1 MNNYKVGKSQT
12 EQKTLFE
19 SNKEKK
25 SKIDKEKRKLLN
37 QKYRIELKEYV
48 QKLEI
53 NYSILLKMKTN
64 KSQYIL
70 QNPLLVPKIFSNINN
85 KQFQNFFFI
94 DNYDLSNLSDIKLL
108 IQKTKDN
115 QSNFIQKLLLTNK
128 FDKSNINRIT
138 ELKIFILYC
147 DNLLQILSNIENFLI
162 FEQIVNN
169 NY

>member
-70 QNPLLVPKIFSNINN
+70 QNPLLVPKIFVC
-85 KQFQNFFFI
+85 
-94 DNYDLSNLSDIKLL
+94 
-108 IQKTKDN
+108 TA
-115 QSNFIQKLLLTNK
+115 
-128 FDKSNINRIT
+128 
-138 ELKIFILYC
+138 
-147 DNLLQILSNIENFLI
+147 
-162 FEQIVNN
+162 
-169 NY
+169 